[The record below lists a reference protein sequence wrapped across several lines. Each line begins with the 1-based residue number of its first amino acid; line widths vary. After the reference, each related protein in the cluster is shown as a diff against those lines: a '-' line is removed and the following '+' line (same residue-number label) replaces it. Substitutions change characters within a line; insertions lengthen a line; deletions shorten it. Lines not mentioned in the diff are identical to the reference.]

1 MRPAAYSQ
9 LRAHPL
15 DGSLLLFRPSTGES
29 LRIESR
35 ATRRLRAQAPRAVF
49 VGLSNACNLR
59 CEFCSRDAS
68 IRERWA
74 ANDMVALLSALAE
87 AGTLEVAF
95 GGGEP
100 LAYAGFP
107 ELLARLAEET
117 PLALHLT
124 TNGTLIDD
132 TTVRALAPHVTE
144 ARVSVYAETDWAT
157 AMRRLVDAG
166 VRTSANLLVQGQ
178 MLAGLP
184 SILDELAEVGVAD
197 VALLRRVGGAQLWGE
212 EWLTL
217 ERCVRASPVPVKLSR
232 CFADRMPTL
241 PRLSTSS
248 DCGAGREYLV
258 IDPDARIRPCSF
270 HDAGSS
276 FSSPEELL
284 ATYRALPTAWRD
296 PSTRSGCA
304 RAVPFQ
310 ITSPPAGRT
319 ATVRA
324 YQGYASNN
332 SGDTVLVARFVEAK
346 EAAEIVDALR
356 GVDPEVHQHALRSF
370 LLAEGCDL
378 SGTHW
383 DAELASVG
391 RMLLATGY
399 DPSDALGAV
408 REVATRRGAEVLHS
422 AVHSHDPPTLLIA
435 TQARGPVDAETE
447 LWVAG
452 ADDVQRH
459 GGSVFATFA
468 SREFGPRSWSQQLE
482 EPRAK
487 LGDAPFAA
495 ELVVNLARE
504 RLVDGC
510 KTLVDPSAVGWFH
523 AWFEVE
529 EHAATFSRSLDGD
542 FARAG
547 SVVLVRVPRFRKR
560 LAVRAHDAGAVGCW
574 LPDAPVRISA
584 SLYRRSDVL
593 LPDQLEAALRSTGL
607 DLSTVTFSAEHRL
620 AVASLV
626 SSDPLPTLR
635 AMDQAIDTLKAMSF
649 IEVFPETPL
658 AHAMRRMKRDLTVLP

>member
-29 LRIESR
+29 FRIESR

-270 HDAGSS
+270 HDAG
-276 FSSPEELL
+276 
-284 ATYRALPTAWRD
+284 
-296 PSTRSGCA
+296 
-304 RAVPFQ
+304 
-310 ITSPPAGRT
+310 
-319 ATVRA
+319 
-324 YQGYASNN
+324 
-332 SGDTVLVARFVEAK
+332 
-346 EAAEIVDALR
+346 
-356 GVDPEVHQHALRSF
+356 
-370 LLAEGCDL
+370 
-378 SGTHW
+378 
-383 DAELASVG
+383 
-391 RMLLATGY
+391 
-399 DPSDALGAV
+399 
-408 REVATRRGAEVLHS
+408 
-422 AVHSHDPPTLLIA
+422 
-435 TQARGPVDAETE
+435 
-447 LWVAG
+447 
-452 ADDVQRH
+452 
-459 GGSVFATFA
+459 
-468 SREFGPRSWSQQLE
+468 
-482 EPRAK
+482 
-487 LGDAPFAA
+487 
-495 ELVVNLARE
+495 
-504 RLVDGC
+504 
-510 KTLVDPSAVGWFH
+510 
-523 AWFEVE
+523 
-529 EHAATFSRSLDGD
+529 
-542 FARAG
+542 
-547 SVVLVRVPRFRKR
+547 
-560 LAVRAHDAGAVGCW
+560 
-574 LPDAPVRISA
+574 
-584 SLYRRSDVL
+584 
-593 LPDQLEAALRSTGL
+593 
-607 DLSTVTFSAEHRL
+607 
-620 AVASLV
+620 
-626 SSDPLPTLR
+626 
-635 AMDQAIDTLKAMSF
+635 
-649 IEVFPETPL
+649 
-658 AHAMRRMKRDLTVLP
+658 